1 VSLPGPASEAPAAPA
16 EMPAIPEPAAQ
27 RAQAAAVSTVSRPR
41 SRRRS
46 VRPWIRAIHR
56 DLGYLAVGL
65 TFVYAL
71 SGLAVNHIAAW
82 DPNFQ
87 NLQSTRELGAVPGD
101 TDEAKAAAVLAK
113 LGISETPRET
123 YRSGESLEI
132 LFAHRTLHVDVASG
146 HVVDEEQK
154 PRFLLRAANWLHL
167 NRGKKAW
174 TYAADAYAGGLLF
187 LAVSGLFMI
196 PGKKGL
202 FGRGAVFLALGVAI
216 PVLYVVLS
224 HGP

>member
-1 VSLPGPASEAPAAPA
+1 VSLPGPAPEASPEVSLEAAADTPAAP
-16 EMPAIPEPAAQ
+16 
-27 RAQAAAVSTVSRPR
+27 RLRT
-41 SRRRS
+41 RRRS

-56 DLGYLAVGL
+56 DLGYVAVGL

-71 SGLAVNHIAAW
+71 SGLAVNHLAAW

-87 NLQSTRELGAVPGD
+87 NLQSTHELGTVPGNN
-101 TDEAKAAAVLAK
+101 DEAKAAWILSK

-123 YRSGESLEI
+123 YRAGDSLEI

-146 HVVDEEQK
+146 HVLDDEQR

-174 TYAADAYAGGLLF
+174 TYAADAYAAGLLL

-202 FGRGAVFLALGVAI
+202 FGRGAVFLAIGVAI
-216 PVLYVVLS
+216 PVLYVTLS